1 MEEGMQGIGGCQSK
15 GVSEM
20 DPAFADSLVRAMM
33 LAHWTLG
40 VPTED
45 IEVAP
50 DMEEVKLFVLSV
62 LDDIASLV

>member
-1 MEEGMQGIGGCQSK
+1 
-15 GVSEM
+15 M

-33 LAHWTLG
+33 FAHWALG

>member
-1 MEEGMQGIGGCQSK
+1 
-15 GVSEM
+15 M
-20 DPAFADSLVRAMM
+20 DPAFADSLVRTMM

-40 VPTED
+40 MPTED